1 MNYKSILFYLGS
13 YSLIVSLFSVL
24 NIFYS
29 VYFDFI
35 IGTNS
40 YVITFL
46 VSLIIGLLFLY
57 IGKGEKKN
65 ISLTDQLIFILL
77 AFFLIPFLISIP
89 YFSSIYGIS
98 LIDSYFESVS
108 GFTST
113 GFSTINSLKDIDEP
127 LILWRSSSQWIGG
140 LLFLMATIGTIGS
153 KQIKI
158 NVHPCVLQH

>member
-57 IGKGEKKN
+57 IGKGEKKK
-65 ISLTDQLIFILL
+65 
-77 AFFLIPFLISIP
+77 
-89 YFSSIYGIS
+89 Y
-98 LIDSYFESVS
+98 
-108 GFTST
+108 
-113 GFSTINSLKDIDEP
+113 
-127 LILWRSSSQWIGG
+127 
-140 LLFLMATIGTIGS
+140 
-153 KQIKI
+153 
-158 NVHPCVLQH
+158 